1 MKVSSEIRNNK
12 PLYYAAL
19 VQMIYASIEFVDSLA
34 IPLIALN
41 ILPNFYLI
49 LPLANAEL
57 SSLLTNEPFWFIPIF
72 WFFTSFRIAS
82 GVWILQNKVKGFW
95 MAMFISGITLIA
107 VFFLLPFSVID
118 ILGTGV
124 VVFLLFMGYF
134 KDQPIIKPEISQE

>member
-1 MKVSSEIRNNK
+1 MTKLKIDQEIRNNK
-12 PLYYAAL
+12 PLYYGAL
-19 VQMIYASIEFVDSLA
+19 IQMIYATIEFADSLA
-34 IPLIALN
+34 IPLIALG
-41 ILPNFYLI
+41 ILPNVYLI

-57 SSLLTNEPFWFIPIF
+57 SLLLTNEPFWFIPIF

-82 GVWILQNKVKGFW
+82 GYWILQNKAKGFW

-118 ILGTGV
+118 IVGTGI

-134 KDQPIIKPEISQE
+134 KDEPIIETEE